1 MLTDPAGYI
10 RLETKRTRCH
20 LSPRFGPCP
29 VKRAVSLL
37 PLAIIVRLH
46 LATEPTIERVELFS
60 KLLVRCVIRLGGN
73 VAQQLVEIAERVPD
87 HVPPLDE
94 LRSAERSS
102 QVRTGKRVV

>member
-1 MLTDPAGYI
+1 VLTDPAGYI

-29 VKRAVSLL
+29 VKRAVSGRRANQREPPARRTAGLESLL

-60 KLLVRCVIRLGGN
+60 KLPGCYAGL
-73 VAQQLVEIAERVPD
+73 
-87 HVPPLDE
+87 
-94 LRSAERSS
+94 
-102 QVRTGKRVV
+102 TGE

>member
-1 MLTDPAGYI
+1 MSGEARGQRPEGDQREPPARRTAG
-10 RLETKRTRCH
+10 LE
-20 LSPRFGPCP
+20 
-29 VKRAVSLL
+29 SLL

-87 HVPPLDE
+87 PVPPLDE